1 MHAPGECV
9 HGLRRTLEPVTAF
22 VSALDLFSIGIGPS
36 SSHTVGP
43 MRAARAFAERLVDDG
58 LLEQVDRVT
67 CTLFGSLGATGLGH
81 GTPDAV
87 VAGLRGLRPDDC
99 DPDDVRNAW
108 TALGE
113 GADVQLAGRHPITM
127 SSEDVA
133 FAPRT
138 RLPGHP
144 NALTLQAW
152 HGDDALPLV
161 EETYYSVG
169 GGFIRR
175 DGDAPQE
182 SEVVRYP
189 LAYSTAAELLELC
202 EEHDVSMCDIV
213 RSNEVALHGE
223 AGIDAGLDAIW
234 AAMAVCVEHGLD
246 TGGTLPGGL
255 KVKRRAP
262 DVRRRLE
269 QYERDEAAHP
279 GARDTSTEWLHA
291 FALAVNEENASGGRV
306 VTAPTNGAA
315 GIIPAVGHYY
325 LRFVPGADAA
335 GIRRYLLTAAAIA
348 SLVKRNASISGA
360 EGGCQAEV
368 GSACAMAAGALC
380 AVLGGT
386 PRQVENAA
394 EIAMEHHLGL
404 TCDPVGGLVQVPCIE
419 RNAIASS
426 TAVSA
431 ARLALHGDGTHLV
444 SLDTVIETMRQTG
457 IDMKSKYKET
467 SLGGLAVNVV
477 EC

>member
-1 MHAPGECV
+1 M
-9 HGLRRTLEPVTAF
+9 TAF

-43 MRAARAFAERLVDDG
+43 MRAARAFVEGLAADGRLGAVR
-58 LLEQVDRVT
+58 RVT
-67 CTLFGSLGATGLGH
+67 CSLYGSLGATGLGH
-81 GTPDAV
+81 GTPDAI
-87 VAGLRGLRPDDC
+87 VAGLAGLSPHDC
-99 DPDDVRNAW
+99 DPDDVRGAW
-108 TALGE
+108 TRLGTE
-113 GADVQLAGRHPITM
+113 GAEVRLAGRQPVTLTQSDI
-127 SSEDVA
+127 SLE
-133 FAPRT
+133 PRT

-152 HGDDALPLV
+152 GDDAALPIA

-175 DGDAPQE
+175 DGDAPEQAE
-182 SEVVRYP
+182 ALRHP
-189 LAYSTAAELLELC
+189 LPYSNAAELLALC
-202 EEHDVSMCDIV
+202 DEHGISFCDIAW
-213 RSNEVALHGE
+213 RNEVAVHGE
-223 AGIDAGLDAIW
+223 EGIVAGLDAIW
-234 AAMAVCVEHGLD
+234 AAMAECVENGLHTD
-246 TGGTLPGGL
+246 GTLPGGL
-255 KVKRRAP
+255 RVKRRAP
-262 DVRRRLE
+262 EVRRRLE
-269 QYERDEAAHP
+269 EYDRDEHV
-279 GARDTSTEWLHA
+279 RDTSTEWLHA

-325 LRFVPGADAA
+325 RRFVPGADQE
-335 GIRRYLLTAAAIA
+335 GTRRFLLTAAAIA
-348 SLVKRNASISGA
+348 SLVKKNASISGA

-386 PRQVENAA
+386 PRQIENAA

-404 TCDPVGGLVQVPCIE
+404 TCDPVAGLVQVPCIE

-431 ARLALHGDGTHLV
+431 ARLALHGDGTHVV

-457 IDMKSKYKET
+457 LDMMTKYKET
-467 SLGGLAVNVV
+467 SEGGLAVNVI

>member
-1 MHAPGECV
+1 M
-9 HGLRRTLEPVTAF
+9 TAF

-58 LLEQVDRVT
+58 VLERVT
-67 CTLFGSLGATGLGH
+67 RITCSLYGSLGATGLGH

-87 VAGLRGLRPDDC
+87 IAGLAGLKPDDC
-99 DPDDVRNAW
+99 DPDAVRGAW
-108 TALGE
+108 TRLGAE
-113 GADVQLAGRHPITM
+113 GDEVRVAGRHPITM
-127 SSEDVA
+127 TQADLSLE
-133 FAPRT
+133 PRT

-152 HGDDALPLV
+152 GEGDALPIA

-169 GGFIRR
+169 GGFVRR

-182 SEVVRYP
+182 AEALRHP
-189 LAYSTAAELLELC
+189 LPYDTADELLALC
-202 EEHDVSMCDIV
+202 DEHGVSLCDVS
-213 RSNEVALHGE
+213 RQNEVAVHGE

-234 AAMAVCVEHGLD
+234 AAMAECVAHGLA
-246 TGGTLPGGL
+246 TEGTLPGGL
-255 KVKRRAP
+255 GVRRRAP
-262 DVRRRLE
+262 EVRRRLE
-269 QYERDEAAHP
+269 EHDRDEAAHT
-279 GARDTSTEWLHA
+279 GASGRDTSTEWLHA

-335 GIRRYLLTAAAIA
+335 GIRSYLLTAAAIA
-348 SLVKRNASISGA
+348 SLVKKNASISGA

-380 AVLGGT
+380 AVIGGT
-386 PRQVENAA
+386 PRQIENAA

-404 TCDPVGGLVQVPCIE
+404 TCDPVAGLVQVPCIE

-457 IDMKSKYKET
+457 IDMMTKYKET
-467 SLGGLAVNVV
+467 SEGGLAVNVI

>member
-1 MHAPGECV
+1 M
-9 HGLRRTLEPVTAF
+9 TAF

-43 MRAARAFAERLVDDG
+43 MRAARAFAERLASDG
-58 LLEQVDRVT
+58 VLDQVTRIS
-67 CTLFGSLGATGLGH
+67 CALYGSLGATGLGH

-87 VAGLRGLRPDDC
+87 VAGLAGLEPQSC
-99 DPDDVRNAW
+99 DPDQVRGAW
-108 TALGE
+108 SRLGGK
-113 GADVQLAGRHPITM
+113 GAEVRIAGGQAVRM
-127 SSEDVA
+127 LRSDVA
-133 FAPRT
+133 LEPRT

-144 NALTLQAW
+144 NAMTLQAW
-152 HGDDALPLV
+152 GDGPLPLA

-175 DGDAPQE
+175 EGETASE
-182 SEVVRYP
+182 SGALLHP
-189 LAYSTAAELLELC
+189 LPYSSADELLALC
-202 EEHDVSMCDIV
+202 EEHGVSFCDVA
-213 RSNEVALHGE
+213 RHNEVAVHGE
-223 AGIDAGLDAIW
+223 RGIDAGLDAIW
-234 AAMAVCVEHGLD
+234 AAMADCVSHGLS
-246 TGGTLPGGL
+246 TEGTLPGGL
-255 KVKRRAP
+255 GVKRRAP
-262 DVRRRLE
+262 QVRRRLE
-269 QYERDEAAHP
+269 EYDRDEHL
-279 GARDTSTEWLHA
+279 RDTSTEWLHA

-325 LRFVPGADAA
+325 LKFVPGADAA

-348 SLVKRNASISGA
+348 SLVKKNASISGA

-386 PRQVENAA
+386 PRQIENAA

-404 TCDPVGGLVQVPCIE
+404 TCDPVAGLVQVPCIE

-457 IDMKSKYKET
+457 LDMMTKYKET
-467 SLGGLAVNVV
+467 SEGGLAVNVV

>member
-1 MHAPGECV
+1 
-9 HGLRRTLEPVTAF
+9 
-22 VSALDLFSIGIGPS
+22 
-36 SSHTVGP
+36 
-43 MRAARAFAERLVDDG
+43 MRAALVFAERLRNSGRLNEV
-58 LLEQVDRVT
+58 EHVR
-67 CTLFGSLGATGLGH
+67 CSLFGSLGSTGLGH

-87 VAGLRGLRPDDC
+87 LAGLTGLRPETC
-99 DPDDVRNAW
+99 DPARVRGAW
-108 TALGE
+108 STLPE
-113 GADVQLAGRHPITM
+113 GATITLLGGRTVPIRKSDVTF
-127 SSEDVA
+127 E
-133 FAPRT
+133 PRT

-144 NALTLQAW
+144 NALTISAW
-152 HGDDALPLV
+152 GASETVPV
-161 EETYYSVG
+161 REETFYSIG
-169 GGFIRR
+169 GGFLRQ
-175 DGDAPQE
+175 DGDRVGATPAVSQ
-182 SEVVRYP
+182 P
-189 LAYSTAAELLELC
+189 LPYTSSAQLLALC
-202 EEHDVSMCDIV
+202 DAHGLDIC
-213 RSNEVALHGE
+213 EVARRNEEAIHGAE
-223 AGIDAGLDAIW
+223 TLNAGLDAIW
-234 AAMAVCVEHGLD
+234 HAMHVCVEAGLAS
-246 TGGTLPGGL
+246 TGTLPGGL
-255 KVKRRAP
+255 KVKRRAAS
-262 DVRRRLE
+262 VRMRLE
-269 QYERDEAAHP
+269 EYDGQPQHD
-279 GARDTSTEWLHA
+279 RDTSTEWLHA

-335 GIRRYLLTAAAIA
+335 GIRRYLLTAVALG
-348 SLVKRNASISGA
+348 SLVKANASISGA

-386 PRQVENAA
+386 TRQVENAA

-457 IDMKSKYKET
+457 LDMMTKYKET
-467 SLGGLAVNVV
+467 SEGGLAVNVI

>member
-1 MHAPGECV
+1 
-9 HGLRRTLEPVTAF
+9 VTAF

-43 MRAARAFAERLVDDG
+43 MRAARAFAERLVEPAG
-58 LLEQVDRVT
+58 SGNATLERVDRVA
-67 CTLFGSLGATGLGH
+67 CTLYGSLGATGLGH

-87 VAGLRGLRPDDC
+87 IAGLRGLRPDMC
-99 DPDDVRNAW
+99 DPDEVRGAW
-108 TALGE
+108 AALGE
-113 GADVQLAGRHPITM
+113 DAEGATVMLAGRHPIAMTKQ
-127 SSEDVA
+127 DIA

-144 NALTLQAW
+144 NAMTLQAW
-152 HGDDALPLV
+152 HDGDALPLA

-175 DGDAPQE
+175 EGDAPQE

-189 LAYSTAAELLELC
+189 LPYSTATELLELC
-202 EEHDVSMCDIV
+202 ERYDVSFCDIV
-213 RSNEVALHGE
+213 RYNEVALHGE
-223 AGIDAGLDAIW
+223 RGIDHGLDAIW
-234 AAMAVCVEHGLD
+234 AAMADCVEHGLTTD
-246 TGGTLPGGL
+246 GTLPGGL
-255 KVKRRAP
+255 GVRRRAP
-262 DVRRRLE
+262 LVRLRLE
-269 QYERDEAAHP
+269 RYEREQLDHGASANP

-291 FALAVNEENASGGRV
+291 YALAVNEENASGGRV

-419 RNAIASS
+419 RNAIAAS

-431 ARLALHGDGTHLV
+431 ARLALHGDGSHVV
-444 SLDTVIETMRQTG
+444 SLDAAIETMRQTG
-457 IDMKSKYKET
+457 LDMKTKYKET

>member
-1 MHAPGECV
+1 M
-9 HGLRRTLEPVTAF
+9 TAY
-22 VSALDLFSIGIGPS
+22 VSAFDLFSIGIGPS

-43 MRAARAFAERLVDDG
+43 LRAARAFAVRLADGG
-58 LLEQVDRVT
+58 LLDRVDQVT
-67 CTLFGSLGATGLGH
+67 CTLYGSLGSTGIGH

-87 VAGLRGLRPDDC
+87 VAGLRGLEPETCRPE
-99 DPDDVRNAW
+99 DVRGAW
-108 TALGE
+108 GGLDD
-113 GADVQLAGRHPITM
+113 GATLLIAGVRPVPFARDDI
-127 SSEDVA
+127 A
-133 FAPRT
+133 FEPRT

-144 NALTLQAW
+144 NALTLRAW
-152 HGDDALPLV
+152 GRGADGEREPLPVL
-161 EETYYSVG
+161 EETYYSIG

-175 DGDAPQE
+175 SGE
-182 SEVVRYP
+182 E
-189 LAYSTAAELLELC
+189 AELAARASHPLPYDTAEELLGIC
-202 EEHDVSMCDIV
+202 ERLGIPICEVA
-213 RSNEVALHGE
+213 RRNEVALHGE
-223 AGIDAGLDAIW
+223 QQTRERLDLIW
-234 AAMAVCVEHGLD
+234 EAMAECVANGLA
-246 TGGTLPGGL
+246 GAGTLPGGL
-255 KVKRRAP
+255 QVPRRAAAM
-262 DVRRRLE
+262 REHLE
-269 QYERDEAAHP
+269 RVQDDP
-279 GARDTSTEWLHA
+279 GRATALEWLHA

-315 GIIPAVGHYY
+315 GIVPAVAHYY
-325 LRFVPGADAA
+325 LRFVPGASAE
-335 GIRRYLLTAAAIA
+335 GIRQYLLTATAIG
-348 SLVKRNASISGA
+348 SLFKANASISGA

-404 TCDPVGGLVQVPCIE
+404 TCDPVGGLVQIPCIE

-431 ARLALHGDGTHLV
+431 ARLALHGDGSHLV

-457 IDMKSKYKET
+457 IDMSTKYKET
-467 SLGGLAVNVV
+467 SEGGLAVNVI

>member
-1 MHAPGECV
+1 
-9 HGLRRTLEPVTAF
+9 VTAF

-43 MRAARAFAERLVDDG
+43 MRAARAFAERLAADEV
-58 LLEQVDRVT
+58 LERVT
-67 CTLFGSLGATGLGH
+67 RITCSLYGSLGATGLGH

-87 VAGLRGLRPDDC
+87 VAGLAGLKPDEC
-99 DPDDVRNAW
+99 DPADVRGAW
-108 TALGE
+108 SRLGPDGGE
-113 GADVQLAGRHPITM
+113 VRIAGRRPITM
-127 SSEDVA
+127 AQGDVTLE
-133 FAPRT
+133 PRT

-152 HGDDALPLV
+152 GEGDALPIA
-161 EETYYSVG
+161 EETYYSIG

-175 DGDAPQE
+175 EGDAPEQ
-182 SEVVRYP
+182 SEVRRHP
-189 LAYSTAAELLELC
+189 LPYSNAAELLALC
-202 EEHDVSMCDIV
+202 DEHGVSFCDVA
-213 RSNEVALHGE
+213 RSNEVAVHGE
-223 AGIDAGLDAIW
+223 EGIDAGLDAIW
-234 AAMAVCVEHGLD
+234 AAMAECVEQGLA
-246 TGGTLPGGL
+246 TEGTLPGGL
-255 KVKRRAP
+255 GVKRRAP
-262 DVRRRLE
+262 EVRRRLE
-269 QYERDEAAHP
+269 EYDREGSADSSAQ
-279 GARDTSTEWLHA
+279 RDTSTEWLHA

-325 LRFVPGADAA
+325 QRFVPGADAA

-348 SLVKRNASISGA
+348 SLVKKNASISGA

-386 PRQVENAA
+386 PRQIENAA

-404 TCDPVGGLVQVPCIE
+404 TCDPVAGLVQVPCIE

-457 IDMKSKYKET
+457 LDMMTKYKET
-467 SLGGLAVNVV
+467 SEGGLAVNVI

>member
-1 MHAPGECV
+1 M
-9 HGLRRTLEPVTAF
+9 TAF

-43 MRAARAFAERLVDDG
+43 MRAARAFAERLADG
-58 LLEQVDRVT
+58 GRLEQVDRISVT
-67 CTLFGSLGATGLGH
+67 LYGSLGATGLGH

-87 VAGLRGLRPDDC
+87 VAGLRGLRPDTC
-99 DPDDVRNAW
+99 DPDEVRGRWA
-108 TALGE
+108 ALGD
-113 GADVQLAGRHPITM
+113 GAEVALAGRHPIVVAQD
-127 SSEDVA
+127 DVQ

-152 HGDDALPLV
+152 HGDDAMPLA
-161 EETYYSVG
+161 EETFYSVG

-175 DGDAPQE
+175 DGDAPHE

-189 LAYSTAAELLELC
+189 LDYSTAAELLELC
-202 EEHDVSMCDIV
+202 GRHGLSFCDVV
-213 RSNEVALHGE
+213 RSNEVALHGD
-223 AGIDAGLDAIW
+223 AGIDEGLDTIW
-234 AAMAVCVEHGLD
+234 AAMADCVAHGL
-246 TGGTLPGGL
+246 TTEGTLPGGL
-255 KVKRRAP
+255 GVKRRAP

-269 QYERDEAAHP
+269 QYEREETGHS

-291 FALAVNEENASGGRV
+291 YALAVNEENASGGRV

-315 GIIPAVGHYY
+315 GIIPSVGHYY

-386 PRQVENAA
+386 PQQVENAA
-394 EIAMEHHLGL
+394 EIAIEHHLGL

-444 SLDTVIETMRQTG
+444 TLDAAIETMRQTG
-457 IDMKSKYKET
+457 VDMKDKYKET